1 MIRSNGHRNSVIYFS
16 RWSRK
21 GYAVF
26 AVLGKEVA
34 VTTFSISICEKALLK
49 SAKKGVVV
57 RETEDTKACVLRNET
72 MQQTVKTGFRVQ
84 AGEVCADANGENDKN
99 ECTTIK
105 RYAAGRHT
113 SFLC

>member
-1 MIRSNGHRNSVIYFS
+1 MIYFS

-57 RETEDTKACVLRNET
+57 RETDDTEACVLRKEA
-72 MQQTVKTGFRVQ
+72 MLLTVKTGFRVQ
-84 AGEVCADANGENDKN
+84 AGEVCADANGGNDKN
-99 ECTTIK
+99 ECTTIE
-105 RYAAGRHT
+105 RYADPRHT